1 VPPRKL
7 VIDVS
12 DDDDDDD
19 EDEHD
24 VKKPAP
30 LPKPRSRPLAKIS
43 GRPPLKKKVLFV
55 GIVLTCRTLFKPYD
69 TESCK
74 SRL

>member
-1 VPPRKL
+1 VPPREL

-12 DDDDDDD
+12 DDDEDDD
-19 EDEHD
+19 EDEN
-24 VKKPAP
+24 VVTKPAP
-30 LPKPRSRPLAKIS
+30 LPKPRSRALAKIS

-55 GIVLTCRTLFKPYD
+55 GIVLTFRTLLEPYD
-69 TESCK
+69 TANCK